1 MMINC
6 LCCVSQPA
14 EVWLPTKS
22 SLKGWCPLTA
32 GSRMRSLL
40 KSSRPR
46 WPTALDLFSL
56 MRLCSPSLA
65 IWDGLTPGSTRARD
79 VQKLHLPSLAIWQPC
94 LQDLVPLQCQVLWWT
109 LWCHLRWD
117 PPWWHRL
124 LVLRSARSL
133 ALLFLGVGFGILFSS
148 FVVSFVVGVWIVNGF
163 SFVASWIESDH
174 VTMWINDAGWTQVG
188 LMSSGVSN
196 PVAKTAPVPPPP
208 RPILSPEGQI
218 LPTPAAKAAAAAMP
232 SQPEAGVLCV
242 ICQSVMG
249 HDEVREALWCTHTF
263 HQQCLSEWR
272 VCANKGPNDCPHRCR
287 PVNVEAPDPMSLDKQ
302 LNSFFIYL
310 YGVYSGCLIHLQAA
324 HVFEYS
330 ETYKTHHWHTEDFSR
345 FMCLPNLDFWLDLCQ
360 TLQSVLTSI
369 RNGDDALPEQGV
381 DAAGASDHV
390 LPEPVKSAVL
400 AGAEEEVAQNT
411 FEWVRPCRLKVTG
424 VCLKFSSFWGVAEGM
439 A

>member
-218 LPTPAAKAAAAAMP
+218 LPTPAAKASAAAMP

-249 HDEVREALWCTHTF
+249 MMRFVRHFGVRTHFTSSAWASGGCVRIRAQMIALTAVAQWTWRLLTRWALINSWIVFYIFIWGLLWMFDSSSSCTCFWVFRDIQKTSLTYRRLLTIHVFAKSWLLTWLVPDIAKCF
-263 HQQCLSEWR
+263 DFNQEWWWRSARARWSSWAGR
-272 VCANKGPNDCPHRCR
+272 VCCTGSCRRRGGPEHLW
-287 PVNVEAPDPMSLDKQ
+287 VSAPMPSVSRWQECAWSL
-302 LNSFFIYL
+302 
-310 YGVYSGCLIHLQAA
+310 A
-324 HVFEYS
+324 
-330 ETYKTHHWHTEDFSR
+330 R
-345 FMCLPNLDFWLDLCQ
+345 F
-360 TLQSVLTSI
+360 
-369 RNGDDALPEQGV
+369 GE
-381 DAAGASDHV
+381 
-390 LPEPVKSAVL
+390 
-400 AGAEEEVAQNT
+400 
-411 FEWVRPCRLKVTG
+411 
-424 VCLKFSSFWGVAEGM
+424 
-439 A
+439 